1 MRKVL
6 LSIIIVLLIGGLIG
20 LIMKQDP
27 GYVMISFKEVT
38 IEMSLW
44 VMLLFI
50 ALGYAII
57 MIALKF
63 VWVLLHPNS
72 SLSKLTGSMSHK
84 RALKATIKG
93 MLELAGGNWGKAEK
107 LLTTS
112 ANKVSY
118 PLLNYIGAAYAAS
131 EQDEHERSKELL
143 RKAHLTSP
151 DAEFA
156 ISFVQSQLQ
165 LKQGHYE
172 GALATLKRLH
182 NMKPK
187 HRQTLKMLV
196 TTYTQLKDWEALQE
210 LTPALK
216 KHGIFNETNLLEL
229 EKNSFLALL
238 EKLRFRQKTGLSKE
252 ALLDELQS
260 IWKKLDGLAKD
271 EAMQALYAAT
281 LIEFGSE
288 VKAEAFIRSALN
300 DQWSDTL
307 AGVYGQLT
315 EVSLQKSL
323 GNVETWIRRHPESAP
338 LYLSAGRICQRLQL
352 WGKARDYYEKALRL
366 DSSSEAIIELSLLL
380 ESMGD
385 LDEAQ
390 ELIVKRIRHDSQSVK
405 ALPLPR

>member
-6 LSIIIVLLIGGLIG
+6 LSIIIVLLIGGAIG

-44 VMLLFI
+44 VMLLFM
-50 ALGYAII
+50 ALGYAAI
-57 MIALKF
+57 MVTLKL
-63 VWVLLHPNS
+63 VWILMHPNS
-72 SLSKLTGSMSHK
+72 SLSRLTGTMSHK

-131 EQDEHERSKELL
+131 EQEEHERSKELL
-143 RKAHLTSP
+143 RKAHQTSP

-182 NMKPK
+182 DMKPK

-196 TTYTQLKDWEALQE
+196 TAYTQLKDWEALQE

-229 EKNSFLALL
+229 EKNSFMALL
-238 EKLRFRQKTGLSKE
+238 EKLRFREKTGLSKE
-252 ALLDELQS
+252 ALLDELQG

-271 EAMQALYAAT
+271 EEMQALYAST

-288 VKAEAFIRSALN
+288 AKAEAFIRAALN

-323 GNVETWIRRHPESAP
+323 GNVETWIRRHPDSAP

-366 DSSSEAIIELSLLL
+366 DSSSDAIVELSLLL

-390 ELIVKRIRHDSQSVK
+390 ELIVKRIRHDSQSIK

>member
-6 LSIIIVLLIGGLIG
+6 LSIIIVLLIGGAIG

-44 VMLLFI
+44 VMLLFM
-50 ALGYAII
+50 ALGYAAI
-57 MIALKF
+57 MIALRL
-63 VWVLLHPNS
+63 VWILMHPNS
-72 SLSKLTGSMSHK
+72 SLSRLTGTMSHK
-84 RALKATIKG
+84 RALKSTIRG

-131 EQDEHERSKELL
+131 EQEEHERSKELL
-143 RKAHLTSP
+143 RKAHQTSP

-182 NMKPK
+182 DMKPK

-196 TTYTQLKDWEALQE
+196 NAYTQLKDWEALQE
-210 LTPALK
+210 LTPVLK
-216 KHGIFNETNLLEL
+216 KQGIFDESNLLEL

-238 EKLRFRQKTGLSKE
+238 EKLRFREKTGLSKE
-252 ALLDELQS
+252 VLLDELQG

-271 EAMQALYAAT
+271 EQMQVLYATT
-281 LIEFGSE
+281 LMEFGSE
-288 VKAEAFIRSALN
+288 DKAEAFMRTSLN
-300 DQWSDTL
+300 DQWSDAL

-315 EVSLQKSL
+315 NVSMQKSL
-323 GNVETWIRRHPESAP
+323 GNAETWIRRHPDSAP
-338 LYLSAGRICQRLQL
+338 LYLTAGRICQRLQL
-352 WGKARDYYEKALRL
+352 WGKARDYYEKALRI
-366 DSSSEAIIELSLLL
+366 DSSSEAIVELSLLL

-385 LDEAQ
+385 LEEAQ
-390 ELIVKRIRHDSQSVK
+390 QLIVKRLRHESQAVK

>member
-6 LSIIIVLLIGGLIG
+6 LSIIVVLLIGGAIG

-27 GYVMISFKEVT
+27 GYVMISFKAVT

-44 VMLLFI
+44 VMLLFV
-50 ALGYAII
+50 ALGYAAI
-57 MIALKF
+57 MITLR
-63 VWVLLHPNS
+63 VIWILMHPNS
-72 SLSKLTGSMSHK
+72 SLSKLTGTMSHK
-84 RALKATIKG
+84 RALKSTIKG

-131 EQDEHERSKELL
+131 EQEEHERSKELL
-143 RKAHLTSP
+143 RKAHQTSP

-182 NMKPK
+182 DMKPK

-196 TTYTQLKDWEALQE
+196 TAYTQLKDWEALQE

-216 KHGIFNETNLLEL
+216 KHGIYNEANLLEL
-229 EKNSFLALL
+229 EKNSFVALL
-238 EKLRFRQKTGLSKE
+238 EKLRFREKTGLSKE
-252 ALLDELQS
+252 VLLDELQG

-271 EAMQALYAAT
+271 EEMQALYAAT

-288 VKAEAFIRSALN
+288 AKAEAFIRTALN
-300 DQWSDTL
+300 DHWSDTL

-323 GNVETWIRRHPESAP
+323 GNVETWIRRHPDSAP

-366 DSSSEAIIELSLLL
+366 DSSSEAIVELSLLL

-390 ELIVKRIRHDSQSVK
+390 DLIIKRIRHDSKSVK
-405 ALPLPR
+405 ALPLPH